1 MEEANEKLS
10 NRNKNN
16 VDSDLLNDLMME
28 FEQNILKMFVNK
40 NDLLIKM
47 DFLDRK
53 RKEKRKYVQT
63 MGSLHQYNRDLRE
76 LIGE

>member
-10 NRNKNN
+10 NRNKNK
-16 VDSDLLNDLMME
+16 VDFDLLNDLMME
-28 FEQNILKMFVNK
+28 FKQNIFKMFVNK
-40 NDLLIKM
+40 NDLLNKM

-63 MGSLHQYNRDLRE
+63 MGSFHQYDRDLKE
-76 LIGE
+76 FIGE